1 MSYIKQCGWTV
12 LIYVSLMCATQSG
25 IYWEPATGTV
35 LLCNW
40 TVNVTDGNASNL
52 SLPVRGLYPHMVD
65 GSNASLDLRS
75 LSLLLS
81 HTYTH
86 TCVCV
91 HVCVCVCRYGLDV
104 CVCVCVC
111 MCMCVCACVCACVC
125 LHPPRTY
132 PTPPHPHTHT
142 VCT

>member
-86 TCVCV
+86 THVCV
-91 HVCVCVCRYGLDV
+91 HVCVCVCMYVYV

-111 MCMCVCACVCACVC
+111 VRVFAPTTH
-125 LHPPRTY
+125 LPNPPA
-132 PTPPHPHTHT
+132 PPHPHSVHLKKEKREE
-142 VCT
+142 